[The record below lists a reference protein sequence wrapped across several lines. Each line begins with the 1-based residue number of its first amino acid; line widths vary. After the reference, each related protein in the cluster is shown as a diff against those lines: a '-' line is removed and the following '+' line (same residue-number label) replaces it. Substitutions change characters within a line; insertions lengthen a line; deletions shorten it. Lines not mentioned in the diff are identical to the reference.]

1 MVHLLAFPKLVLS
14 RHLRIFGVREDW
26 ALLLHTQ
33 SDKASLPFLSTSS
46 PDLLMHVLFIAS
58 NLCFLVL
65 YFSEEK

>member
-26 ALLLHTQ
+26 ALLHTHNN
-33 SDKASLPFLSTSS
+33 KASLPFLPTSS
-46 PDLLMHVLFIAS
+46 PGLLMHVLFIAS